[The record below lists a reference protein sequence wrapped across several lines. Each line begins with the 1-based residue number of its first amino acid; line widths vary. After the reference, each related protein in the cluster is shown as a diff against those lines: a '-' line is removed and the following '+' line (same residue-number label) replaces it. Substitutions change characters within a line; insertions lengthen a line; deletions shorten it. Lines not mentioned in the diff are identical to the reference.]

1 MKERLQRRRD
11 DARAARQA
19 REARGQGRR
28 ARRRGG
34 SAAAAGRGGAR
45 APWGKRALMV
55 LAGLLFALLALMVGD
70 ADYRATLLGWT
81 PLLAYLVALLAARG
95 YLAMLAASLSFW
107 EETELAECRRGEEM
121 AFQVGFRNAGPG
133 FFFRI
138 RTFFYISDLD
148 GNLASQ
154 AESSLALGPFEETSV
169 SFKACFEHIGSYT
182 AGLDR
187 VVVSDFFGLFSKELR
202 NPARHEVRVMPQLQV
217 LDNASFSEDALVE
230 SASAAKS
237 VLADSMDYSHVRDYV
252 AGDPLKTV
260 HWKLSA
266 RNPQSSY
273 YTRLFEVYTNP
284 GVGIIMDFYG
294 PSPQPQVLM
303 SMFDAV
309 VESALSIGR
318 FAVQRGLETEL
329 LFCSREGDKR
339 CVLMPSDEGIPR
351 LMAEVPNM
359 SNEPAAA
366 QPAHQILADQVESQH
381 GQNNLVLCSAN
392 LDSQLINAVLDAKV
406 RRRSPLFVAVV
417 PPELSGR
424 ALDKYCAPLS
434 RLDEADIPY
443 VVIGRSEELVKIG
456 VR

>member
-1 MKERLQRRRD
+1 
-11 DARAARQA
+11 
-19 REARGQGRR
+19 
-28 ARRRGG
+28 
-34 SAAAAGRGGAR
+34 
-45 APWGKRALMV
+45 MV
-55 LAGLLFALLALMVGD
+55 LAGLLFACTALMVGD
-70 ADYRATLLGWT
+70 ADYHATLLGWT
-81 PLLAYLVALLAARG
+81 PLLAYLAALLLARG

-107 EETELAECRRGEEM
+107 EETDLAECRRGEEV

-202 NPARHEVRVMPQLQV
+202 NPARHELRVMPQLQV

-284 GVGIIMDFYG
+284 GVGIVMDFYG
-294 PSPQPQVLM
+294 PSQQPQVLM

-329 LFCSREGDKR
+329 LFASRDGSKR
-339 CVLMPSDEGIPR
+339 CMLMPSDEGIPR
-351 LMAEVPNM
+351 LMADVPNM
-359 SNEPAAA
+359 SNDPTAA
-366 QPAHQILADQVESQH
+366 QPARQILADQVESQH

-392 LDSQLINAVLDAKV
+392 LDAQLINAVLDAKV
-406 RRRSPLFVAVV
+406 RRRAPLFVAVV

-443 VVIGRSEELVKIG
+443 VVIARSEELVKIG

>member
-1 MKERLQRRRD
+1 MAARMLERLRRRGD
-11 DARAARQA
+11 EARAA
-19 REARGQGRR
+19 REARGQRPRHR
-28 ARRRGG
+28 AERRRGKR
-34 SAAAAGRGGAR
+34 SA
-45 APWGKRALMV
+45 WGKRMLMV

-70 ADYRATLLGWT
+70 SDYRATLLGWT
-81 PLLAYLVALLAARG
+81 PLLAYLVALLLARG
-95 YLAMLAASLSFW
+95 YLAVLAASLSFW
-107 EETELAECRRGEEM
+107 EESELAECRRGEEV

-148 GNLASQ
+148 GKLASLE
-154 AESSLALGPFEETSV
+154 ESSLALGPFEEASV
-169 SFKACFEHIGSYT
+169 SFKARFEHIGAYT

-187 VVVSDFFGLFSKELR
+187 VVVSDFFGLFSRELPNPVRHELR
-202 NPARHEVRVMPQLQV
+202 VTPRLQV

-284 GVGIIMDFYG
+284 GVGIVMDFYG
-294 PSPQPQVLM
+294 PNPQPQVLM

-329 LFCSREGDKR
+329 LFCNRDGVRR
-339 CVLMPSDEGIPR
+339 CVPIPGDEGIPR

-359 SNEPAAA
+359 SSDPAAA
-366 QPAHQILADQVESQH
+366 RPAHGILADQVESQH

-392 LDSQLINAVLDAKV
+392 LDTELVNVMLDAKV
-406 RRRSPLFVAVV
+406 RRRSPFFVAVV
-417 PPELSGR
+417 PPGLSGR

-443 VVIGRSEELVKIG
+443 VVIRRSEELVKIG